1 MKPDIHPKTNPVVF
15 VDSSSGA
22 EFVTT
27 STLSSEETRDIDGVA
42 HFVIRVEISSASHPF
57 FTGEERF
64 VDTAGRVDKFKA
76 KLERVE
82 AAAQA
87 RKGKKA
93 KKAKKAAEK
102 AATEAA
108 KSPKKEK
115 KEAKA
120 EKAPAPAEEK
130 EEKTEVPAEA
140 APEAPTPE
148 EPKAEEA
155 NTEA

>member
-1 MKPDIHPKTNPVVF
+1 MKPDIHPTTNPVVF

-27 STLSSEETRDIDGVA
+27 STLTSEETRDIDGVS

-64 VDTAGRVDKFKA
+64 VDTAGRVDKFKE

-82 AAAQA
+82 KAAAK

-93 KKAKKAAEK
+93 KAAARAAAKKQDVEK
-102 AATEAA
+102 ETKATKAT
-108 KSPKKEK
+108 KES
-115 KEAKA
+115 KA
-120 EKAPAPAEEK
+120 EK
-130 EEKTEVPAEA
+130 EEKTSTPTDTATET
-140 APEAPTPE
+140 APEAPTTE
-148 EPKAEEA
+148 EPK
-155 NTEA
+155 TEA